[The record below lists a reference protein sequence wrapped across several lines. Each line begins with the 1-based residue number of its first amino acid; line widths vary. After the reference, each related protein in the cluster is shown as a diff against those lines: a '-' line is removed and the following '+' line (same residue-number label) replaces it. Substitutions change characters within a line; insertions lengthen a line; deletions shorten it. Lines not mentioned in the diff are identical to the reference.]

1 MWIVVIN
8 INTQRATFSKKQ
20 KNKKKNGNSNEQCIY
35 QNLKARHVLS
45 TPSLQKRPCGWHD
58 FISLWDYVHILRIG
72 FIPK

>member
-8 INTQRATFSKKQ
+8 INTQRAKKKQ
-20 KNKKKNGNSNEQCIY
+20 KTKNPGNSNEQCIY

-45 TPSLQKRPCGWHD
+45 TPSLQKRQCGWHD
-58 FISLWDYVHILRIG
+58 FIGLWDYVHILWIS

>member
-8 INTQRATFSKKQ
+8 INTQRAKKKQ
-20 KNKKKNGNSNEQCIY
+20 KTKNPGNSNEQCIY